1 MVQFSLSWNDC
12 ISAKKRFKLSRIKEI
27 IEMKENTTLYNQDSI
42 GSNSW
47 WLRETK
53 GATISDKFYLSFL
66 KLVYRGLR
74 FSFKIA
80 LGKKRTDIFYAKRDI
95 NFKDFLYR
103 SIKFL
108 KIGDPLMLEIH
119 VPKHNYNIY
128 CPLNKED
135 FIVMTRH
142 EDDIIERFL
151 PKKGDI
157 VVDIGAHM
165 GRYTIISSKRVGTN
179 GKVVA
184 IEAHPGN
191 FEILNRNI
199 KLNQL
204 TNVIP
209 LNYAVYSKETKIKLY
224 LPDEESG
231 YTMHHSIMSDYL
243 FTKYEDKTEDKFVEV
258 NANTLDYLL
267 QLKGITDVNWV
278 KIDVEGAEFE
288 VLKGANNLLSNSKD
302 IALLIEVHG
311 KNTYEPIIKSLR
323 SYNFK
328 IDFEKTYENGEKHII
343 AVKDTSILQ

>member
-1 MVQFSLSWNDC
+1 
-12 ISAKKRFKLSRIKEI
+12 
-27 IEMKENTTLYNQDSI
+27 MKERTILSNQDSI
-42 GSNSW
+42 GTNSW

-66 KLVYRGLR
+66 KIIYRGIR
-74 FSFKIA
+74 FSLKIA
-80 LGKKRTDIFYAKRDI
+80 LGKKRTDMFYTKRGI

-108 KIGDPLMLEIH
+108 KIGDPLMLEIY

-151 PKKGDI
+151 PKQGDI

-165 GRYTIISSKRVGTN
+165 GRYTIIGAKRVGAQ

-191 FEILNRNI
+191 FEMLNRNI

-224 LPDEESG
+224 LPEVESG
-231 YTMHHSIMSDYL
+231 YTIYNTIMSNRAR
-243 FTKYEDKTEDKFVEV
+243 TEDKFVEV
-258 NANTLDYLL
+258 NANTLDYIL
-267 QLKGITDVNWV
+267 QSKGITDVNWI

-288 VLKGANNLLSNSKD
+288 VLKGASNVLSKSKD

-311 KNTYEPIIKSLR
+311 LDNYRPILEFVS

-328 IDFEKTYENGEKHII
+328 IEFEKSNKTGDWRHIVLRKH
-343 AVKDTSILQ
+343 D

>member
-1 MVQFSLSWNDC
+1 
-12 ISAKKRFKLSRIKEI
+12 
-27 IEMKENTTLYNQDSI
+27 MKERTTLSNQDSI
-42 GSNSW
+42 GTNSW

-53 GATISDKFYLSFL
+53 GATISDKFYLFFL
-66 KLVYRGLR
+66 KIIYRGIR

-80 LGKKRTDIFYAKRDI
+80 LGKKRTDMFYTKRDI

-108 KIGDPLMLEIH
+108 KIGDRLMLEIY

-142 EDDIIERFL
+142 EDDIIEHFT
-151 PKKGDI
+151 PKEGDI

-165 GRYTIISSKRVGTN
+165 GRYTIIGSKRVGTQ

-191 FEILNRNI
+191 FEMLNRNI

-224 LPDEESG
+224 LPEVESG
-231 YTMHHSIMSDYL
+231 YTIYNTIMSNRAR
-243 FTKYEDKTEDKFVEV
+243 TEDKFVEV
-258 NANTLDYLL
+258 NANTLDYIL
-267 QLKGITDVNWV
+267 QSKEITDVNWI

-288 VLKGANNLLSNSKD
+288 VLKGASNVLSKSKD

-311 KNTYEPIIKSLR
+311 LDNYRPILEFVS

-328 IDFEKTYENGEKHII
+328 IEFEKSNKTGDWRHIVLRKH
-343 AVKDTSILQ
+343 D

>member
-1 MVQFSLSWNDC
+1 
-12 ISAKKRFKLSRIKEI
+12 
-27 IEMKENTTLYNQDSI
+27 MKERTTLSNQDSI

-53 GATISDKFYLSFL
+53 GATILDKFYLSFL
-66 KLVYRGLR
+66 KIIYRGIR

-80 LGKKRTDIFYAKRDI
+80 LGKKRTDMFYTKRGI

-103 SIKFL
+103 AIKFL
-108 KIGDPLMLEIH
+108 KIGDPLMLEIY

-151 PKKGDI
+151 PKQGDI

-165 GRYTIISSKRVGTN
+165 GRYTIISSKRVGAN

-184 IEAHPGN
+184 IEAHPSN
-191 FEILNRNI
+191 FEMLKSNI

-209 LNYAVYSKETKIKLY
+209 LNYAAYSKETKINLY

-231 YTMHHSIMSDYL
+231 YTMHHSIMSNYV
-243 FTKYEDKTEDKFVEV
+243 FTKYKDKTEDKFVEV
-258 NANTLDYLL
+258 SANTLDYLL
-267 QLKGITDVNWV
+267 QLNEITDVNWV

-288 VLKGANNLLSNSKD
+288 VLKGASNVLSKSKD

-311 KNTYEPIIKSLR
+311 KDTYEPIIESLR

-343 AVKDTSILQ
+343 ALKDRSTFQ

>member
-1 MVQFSLSWNDC
+1 
-12 ISAKKRFKLSRIKEI
+12 
-27 IEMKENTTLYNQDSI
+27 MKERTTLSNQDSI

-53 GATISDKFYLSFL
+53 GATILDKFYLSFL
-66 KLVYRGLR
+66 KIIYRGIR

-80 LGKKRTDIFYAKRDI
+80 LGKKRTDMFYTKRGI

-108 KIGDPLMLEIH
+108 KIGDPLMLEIY

-151 PKKGDI
+151 PKQGDI

-165 GRYTIISSKRVGTN
+165 GRYTIISSKRVGAN

-184 IEAHPGN
+184 IEAHPSN
-191 FEILNRNI
+191 FEMLKSNI

-204 TNVIP
+204 TNVTP

-231 YTMHHSIMSDYL
+231 YTMHHSIMSNYV
-243 FTKYEDKTEDKFVEV
+243 FTKYKDKTGDKFVEV
-258 NANTLDYLL
+258 SANTLDYLL

-288 VLKGANNLLSNSKD
+288 VLKGAHNVLSNSKD
-302 IALLIEVHG
+302 ISLLIEVHG
-311 KNTYEPIIKSLR
+311 KDTYEPIIESLR

-343 AVKDTSILQ
+343 ALKDRSTFQ

>member
-1 MVQFSLSWNDC
+1 
-12 ISAKKRFKLSRIKEI
+12 
-27 IEMKENTTLYNQDSI
+27 MKERTTLSNQDSI

-53 GATISDKFYLSFL
+53 GATILDKFYLSFL
-66 KLVYRGLR
+66 KIIYRGIR

-80 LGKKRTDIFYAKRDI
+80 LGKKRTDMFYTKRGI

-103 SIKFL
+103 AIKFL
-108 KIGDPLMLEIH
+108 KIGDPLMLEIY

-151 PKKGDI
+151 PKQGDI

-184 IEAHPGN
+184 IEAHPSN
-191 FEILNRNI
+191 FEMLNSNI

-209 LNYAVYSKETKIKLY
+209 LNYAAYSKETKIKLY

-231 YTMHHSIMSDYL
+231 YTMHHSIMSNYV
-243 FTKYEDKTEDKFVEV
+243 FTKYKDKTEDKFVEV
-258 NANTLDYLL
+258 SANTLDYLL
-267 QLKGITDVNWV
+267 QLNEITDVNWV

-288 VLKGANNLLSNSKD
+288 VLKGASNVLSKSKD

-311 KNTYEPIIKSLR
+311 KDTYEPIIESLR

-343 AVKDTSILQ
+343 ALKDRSTFQ